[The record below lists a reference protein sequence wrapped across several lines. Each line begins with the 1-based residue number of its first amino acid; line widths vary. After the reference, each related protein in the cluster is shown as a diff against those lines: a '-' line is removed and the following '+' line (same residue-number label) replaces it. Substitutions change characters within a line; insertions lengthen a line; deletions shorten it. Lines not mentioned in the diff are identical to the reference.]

1 MDYIAANLPAI
12 RLDET
17 RDFYS
22 ALGFQC
28 TYFSAEWM
36 ILEQG
41 SLKLEFFHHPELDPH
56 ASWHSA
62 CIRVQD
68 LTALYHT

>member
-1 MDYIAANLPAI
+1 MDYISANLPAI
-12 RLDET
+12 QLDET

-28 TYFSAEWM
+28 TYFSADWM

-41 SLKLEFFHHPELDPH
+41 SLKLKFFIILSLIHRHLGTVLVFG
-56 ASWHSA
+56 
-62 CIRVQD
+62 CGI
-68 LTALYHT
+68 